1 MNAAALELCLEN
13 PLLCDNK
20 QHLIELCRQKLDKD
34 GYIYSKKRSR
44 SKVFGSRSVE
54 TDNDLKKKKLSA
66 DVRAKRIEELTAD
79 ITSLGDRIKLLQKQ
93 RVRDEQLK
101 QYLRASAIEEEILK
115 IRTEKRKE
123 EEVLL
128 IQKKQAKAKW
138 YKEKQSP
145 TSSYSSSSS
154 DEIPAGISHK
164 VHSLSKV
171 WGKW

>member
-1 MNAAALELCLEN
+1 M
-13 PLLCDNK
+13 
-20 QHLIELCRQKLDKD
+20 
-34 GYIYSKKRSR
+34 
-44 SKVFGSRSVE
+44 
-54 TDNDLKKKKLSA
+54 SA

-115 IRTEKRKE
+115 IRTEKRRKE

-164 VHSLSKV
+164 VHSLSKLWAKSV
-171 WGKW
+171 ATGKPFQGKSANGEPLASINGEKKEEASSSEIQPIPHPFHTEKGQEVDNKISHTY